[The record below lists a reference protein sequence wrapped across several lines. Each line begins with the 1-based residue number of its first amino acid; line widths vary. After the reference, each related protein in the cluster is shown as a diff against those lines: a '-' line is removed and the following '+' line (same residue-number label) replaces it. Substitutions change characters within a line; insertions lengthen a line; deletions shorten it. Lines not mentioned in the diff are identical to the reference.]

1 MELNVIYKQPAKK
14 TWQFTNIE
22 LKYFNYNIKK
32 HFKRECKV
40 KP

>member
-1 MELNVIYKQPAKK
+1 MELNVIYKQLAKK

-22 LKYFNYNIKK
+22 LKYFNCSIKK
-32 HFKRECKV
+32 HFKKKYKT